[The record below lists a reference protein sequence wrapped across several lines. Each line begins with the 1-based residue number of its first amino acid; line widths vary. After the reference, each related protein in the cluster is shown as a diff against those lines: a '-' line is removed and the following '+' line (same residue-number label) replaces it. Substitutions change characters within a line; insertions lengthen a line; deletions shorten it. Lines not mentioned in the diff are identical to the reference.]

1 MVFQL
6 DYIHRPL
13 LKELSG
19 EFFNFHR
26 KPIMSELVIADVAIR
41 QDSQNRYCL
50 NDLHKAAGNE
60 NKHRPSL
67 WLKNKQTVE
76 LIAEIEKAGIPAI
89 QSKQQLGTFAV
100 KPLVYAYAMWIS
112 PIFHLHVIEAYDALV
127 TGHVPDHVVK
137 AYDELV
143 ANKIPEYL
151 KIITAP
157 LPVAEFEERYHFHK
171 TALENLQN
179 AQIII
184 AAKDFLTLK
193 QSLRNPNS

>member
-1 MVFQL
+1 VSGGILQFQL
-6 DYIHRPL
+6 ETIMF
-13 LKELSG
+13 EL
-19 EFFNFHR
+19 
-26 KPIMSELVIADVAIR
+26 IIADVTIR

-50 NDLHKAAGNE
+50 NDLHKAAGNTP
-60 NKHRPSL
+60 KHKPSE
-67 WLKNKQTVE
+67 WLRNKQTIE
-76 LIAEIEKAGIPAI
+76 LVAEIEKAGISAI

-112 PIFHLHVIEAYDALV
+112 PVFNLHVIEAYEALV
-127 TGHVPDHVVK
+127 TGQVPDHVAR

-151 KIITAP
+151 KLITAP
-157 LPVAEFEERYHFHK
+157 LPVAEFEERYTFHEN
-171 TALENLQN
+171 ALENLQN

-193 QSLRNPNS
+193 QSLRNTNS